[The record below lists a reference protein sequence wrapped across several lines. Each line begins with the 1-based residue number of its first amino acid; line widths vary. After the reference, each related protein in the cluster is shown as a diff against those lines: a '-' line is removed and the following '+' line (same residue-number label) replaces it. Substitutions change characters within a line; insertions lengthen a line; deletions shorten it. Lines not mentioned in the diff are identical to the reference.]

1 MLLLDARGRQGG
13 LAMTESGQDLCP
25 LVLFVRIAY
34 DGAYRYFALSSKGR
48 SMKSEVL
55 IVTQCFYPDAGGIEN
70 FITGLAD
77 QCALA
82 GHTVTVIAERV
93 RRNPPAP
100 SEPKPYP
107 VLRFGG
113 PRPWRRWRK
122 RAAIAGIL
130 HERGS
135 QIAGIFADSWKSM
148 EALPSGLTVPVSVF
162 AHGME
167 YPLRASP
174 AKKRRISAALARAS
188 AVLANSRYT
197 ADLVLPYLG
206 GQEGKMQT
214 NPLPCPE
221 LAEPGP
227 DALAAVRHRI
237 GARSPVIATLARL
250 EPRKGADAV
259 IRAIPE
265 ILNDHPRCVYAVAG
279 GGADRA
285 RLEALATTLGVKD
298 AVVFLG
304 RVSDAEKA
312 ALMASADVFAM
323 PVRRE
328 GQSVEGF
335 GLAYLEAAW
344 FGVPSL
350 AGRDGGAADAVL
362 DGKTGLVCD
371 GADQSDVTRSLL
383 SLLGQP
389 ALRKKLGAA
398 AQERVKRDLTWPVT
412 IQRYL
417 ESFARAAKRP

>member
-1 MLLLDARGRQGG
+1 MRRFSADCQARILYR
-13 LAMTESGQDLCP
+13 
-25 LVLFVRIAY
+25 
-34 DGAYRYFALSSKGR
+34 DGTYRYFALSSKGR

-55 IVTQCFYPDAGGIEN
+55 IVTQCFYPDAGGIES

-82 GHTVTVIAERV
+82 GHTVTVIAERI
-93 RRNPPAP
+93 RRSPPAP
-100 SEPKPYP
+100 PQPKPYP

-122 RAAIAGIL
+122 RAAIASIL
-130 HERGS
+130 RERGS

-162 AHGME
+162 AYAME
-167 YPLRASP
+167 YPLNASP
-174 AKKRRISAALARAS
+174 AKTRRISAALAQAA
-188 AVLANSRYT
+188 AVLPISAYT
-197 ADLVLPYLG
+197 AGLVLPYLG
-206 GQEGKMQT
+206 GQAGKMQT
-214 NPLPCPE
+214 ILPPCPE
-221 LAEPGP
+221 LAQPTP

-237 GARSPVIATLARL
+237 GAGRPVIATLARL
-250 EPRKGADAV
+250 EPRKGVDAV
-259 IRAIPE
+259 IRAMPE
-265 ILNDHPRCVYAVAG
+265 ILNGYPRCVYAVAG
-279 GGADRA
+279 GGADRP
-285 RLEALATTLGVKD
+285 RLEALATSLGVKD

-328 GQSVEGF
+328 GRSVEGF
-335 GLAYLEAAW
+335 GLTYLEAAW

-383 SLLGQP
+383 SLLGDA

-398 AQERVKRDLTWPVT
+398 ARERVRRELTWPVT

-417 ESFARAAKRP
+417 ESFAMAAKRP

>member
-1 MLLLDARGRQGG
+1 
-13 LAMTESGQDLCP
+13 
-25 LVLFVRIAY
+25 
-34 DGAYRYFALSSKGR
+34 
-48 SMKSEVL
+48 MKSEVL

-82 GHTVTVIAERV
+82 GHTVTVIAERI
-93 RRNPPAP
+93 RGNPPAP
-100 SEPKPYP
+100 PRPKPYP
-107 VLRFGG
+107 VVRFGG

-130 HERGS
+130 RERGNR
-135 QIAGIFADSWKSM
+135 IAGIFANSWKSM

-162 AHGME
+162 AYGME
-167 YPLRASP
+167 YPLDASP
-174 AKKRRISAALARAS
+174 AKTRRISAALAHAG
-188 AVLANSRYT
+188 AVLPISGYT
-197 ADLVLPYLG
+197 AGLVLPYLG
-206 GQEGKMQT
+206 GQAGKMRT
-214 NPLPCPE
+214 ILPPCPE
-221 LAEPGP
+221 LAQPTP

-259 IRAIPE
+259 IRAMPE
-265 ILNDHPRCVYAVAG
+265 ILNGYPRCVYAVAG
-279 GGADRA
+279 GGADRP
-285 RLEALATTLGVKD
+285 RLEALATSLGVKD

-304 RVSDAEKA
+304 RVSEAEKA

-335 GLAYLEAAW
+335 GLTYLEAAW

-371 GADQSDVTRSLL
+371 GADQADVTRSLL
-383 SLLGQP
+383 SLLGDA

-398 AQERVKRDLTWPVT
+398 ARERVKRELTWPVT

-417 ESFARAAKRP
+417 ESFAMAARRP

>member
-1 MLLLDARGRQGG
+1 
-13 LAMTESGQDLCP
+13 
-25 LVLFVRIAY
+25 
-34 DGAYRYFALSSKGR
+34 
-48 SMKSEVL
+48 MKSEVL
-55 IVTQCFYPDAGGIEN
+55 IVTQCFYPDAGGIES

-82 GHTVTVIAERV
+82 GHTVTVIAERI
-93 RRNPPAP
+93 RRKPPAP
-100 SEPKPYP
+100 PRPKPYT
-107 VLRFGG
+107 VVRFGG

-130 HERGS
+130 RERGS

-162 AHGME
+162 AYAME
-167 YPLRASP
+167 YPLNASP
-174 AKKRRISAALARAS
+174 AKTRRISAALAQAG
-188 AVLANSRYT
+188 AVLPISGYT
-197 ADLVLPYLG
+197 AGLVLPYLG
-206 GQEGKMQT
+206 GQAGKMQT
-214 NPLPCPE
+214 ILPPCPE
-221 LAEPGP
+221 LAQPTP

-259 IRAIPE
+259 IRAMPE

-285 RLEALATTLGVKD
+285 RLEALATSLGVGD

-304 RVSDAEKA
+304 RVSDAEKSA
-312 ALMASADVFAM
+312 FMASADVFAM

-335 GLAYLEAAW
+335 GLTYLEAAW

-362 DGKTGLVCD
+362 DGKTGLLCD
-371 GADQSDVTRSLL
+371 GADQADVTRSLL
-383 SLLGQP
+383 SLLGDA

-398 AQERVKRDLTWPVT
+398 ARERVKRELTWPAT

-417 ESFARAAKRP
+417 ESFAMAAKRP

>member
-1 MLLLDARGRQGG
+1 
-13 LAMTESGQDLCP
+13 

-122 RAAIAGIL
+122 RAAIGGIL

-197 ADLVLPYLG
+197 AGLVLPYLG

>member
-1 MLLLDARGRQGG
+1 M
-13 LAMTESGQDLCP
+13 
-25 LVLFVRIAY
+25 
-34 DGAYRYFALSSKGR
+34 
-48 SMKSEVL
+48 
-55 IVTQCFYPDAGGIEN
+55 
-70 FITGLAD
+70 
-77 QCALA
+77 
-82 GHTVTVIAERV
+82 IAERI

-100 SEPKPYP
+100 PQPKPYT
-107 VLRFGG
+107 VVRFGG

-130 HERGS
+130 RERGS

-162 AHGME
+162 AYAME
-167 YPLRASP
+167 YPLNASP
-174 AKKRRISAALARAS
+174 AKTRRISAALAQAG
-188 AVLANSRYT
+188 AVLPISAYT
-197 ADLVLPYLG
+197 AGLVLPYLG
-206 GQEGKMQT
+206 GQAGKMQT
-214 NPLPCPE
+214 ILPPCPE
-221 LAEPGP
+221 LALPTP

-237 GARSPVIATLARL
+237 GPGRPVIATLARL

-259 IRAIPE
+259 IRAMPE
-265 ILNDHPRCVYAVAG
+265 ILNGYPRCVYAVAG

-285 RLEALATTLGVKD
+285 RLEALATSLGVKD

-304 RVSDAEKA
+304 RVSDAEKS

-335 GLAYLEAAW
+335 GLTYLEAAW

-362 DGKTGLVCD
+362 DGKTGLLCD
-371 GADQSDVTRSLL
+371 GADQADVTRSLL
-383 SLLGQP
+383 SLLGDA

-398 AQERVKRDLTWPVT
+398 ARERVKRELTWPVT

-417 ESFARAAKRP
+417 ESFAMAAKRP

>member
-1 MLLLDARGRQGG
+1 
-13 LAMTESGQDLCP
+13 
-25 LVLFVRIAY
+25 
-34 DGAYRYFALSSKGR
+34 
-48 SMKSEVL
+48 MKSEVL

-82 GHTVTVIAERV
+82 GHAVTVIAERI

-100 SEPKPYP
+100 PRPKPYT
-107 VLRFGG
+107 VVRFGG

-130 HERGS
+130 RERGS
-135 QIAGIFADSWKSM
+135 QLAGIFADSWKSM

-162 AHGME
+162 AYAME
-167 YPLRASP
+167 YPLNASP
-174 AKKRRISAALARAS
+174 AKTRRISAALAQAG
-188 AVLANSRYT
+188 AVLPISAYT
-197 ADLVLPYLG
+197 AGLVRPYLG
-206 GQEGKMQT
+206 GQAGKMQT
-214 NPLPCPE
+214 ILPPCPE
-221 LAEPGP
+221 LAETTP

-237 GARSPVIATLARL
+237 GAGRPVIATLARL

-259 IRAIPE
+259 IRAMPE
-265 ILNDHPRCVYAVAG
+265 ILNGYPRCVYAVAG

-285 RLEALATTLGVKD
+285 RLEGLATSLGVKD

-335 GLAYLEAAW
+335 GLTYLEAAW

-350 AGRDGGAADAVL
+350 AGREGGAADAVL
-362 DGKTGLVCD
+362 DGKTGLLCD
-371 GADQSDVTRSLL
+371 GADQADVTRSLL
-383 SLLGQP
+383 SLLGDA

-398 AQERVKRDLTWPVT
+398 AQERVKRELTWPVT
-412 IQRYL
+412 IHRYL
-417 ESFARAAKRP
+417 ESFAMAAKRP